1 MLVTFQFCVMNF
13 CHHHCNYHHAPRCAL
28 HNVWWIVFQVNSN
41 VNKNIT
47 GVMLGI
53 VTMSSFRQLSKV
65 PYHTTSFLI
74 DINGSYFW
82 LRYVYN
88 IQSVKEVKSTA
99 FKISFY
105 AIKRGLPNIL
115 LHIMLFT
122 PLFATR
128 HFLYVHVTSFVNSK
142 LNHRIEI
149 HSLEYKMLTVNFIYS
164 FLYYYQISMHATI
177 LSRIYFKI
185 FSVCDKTVSPYCT

>member
-1 MLVTFQFCVMNF
+1 
-13 CHHHCNYHHAPRCAL
+13 
-28 HNVWWIVFQVNSN
+28 
-41 VNKNIT
+41 
-47 GVMLGI
+47 MLGI

-115 LHIMLFT
+115 LHIMQFT

-164 FLYYYQISMHATI
+164 FLHYYQMRMHATF
-177 LSRIYFKI
+177 LSRIYFQI

>member
-1 MLVTFQFCVMNF
+1 
-13 CHHHCNYHHAPRCAL
+13 
-28 HNVWWIVFQVNSN
+28 
-41 VNKNIT
+41 
-47 GVMLGI
+47 MLGI

-164 FLYYYQISMHATI
+164 FLHYYQMRMHATF
-177 LSRIYFKI
+177 LSRIYFQI

>member
-1 MLVTFQFCVMNF
+1 M
-13 CHHHCNYHHAPRCAL
+13 
-28 HNVWWIVFQVNSN
+28 NSN

-47 GVMLGI
+47 GVRLGI

-128 HFLYVHVTSFVNSK
+128 HFLYLHVTSFMNSK
-142 LNHRIEI
+142 LNHQIEFTETY
-149 HSLEYKMLTVNFIYS
+149 SLEYKMLTVNFIFS
-164 FLYYYQISMHATI
+164 FFILLPNKHACNH
-177 LSRIYFKI
+177 
-185 FSVCDKTVSPYCT
+185 SVKNLF